1 MTSLVF
7 QSVLETGQESLD
19 FGIRDLLLVETDTG
33 VSVMATTASGG
44 GLVSYQ
50 LGDAS
55 GATLVDTQWFP
66 EDVAEVADASL
77 ALIETATGPV
87 VIVGGDGDTLAGYE
101 VGSDGSLDSLVQ
113 TADLG
118 CDTENI
124 TAVFEQDE
132 HLFLADNQGN
142 LTCFTSDGL
151 GGYGEPEQI
160 AMAPGS
166 GTVTNLSV
174 ATVDGNDFLIAT
186 CSGSNTVM
194 SFRLGDGDAA
204 PVLQGSMGAADGLG
218 IMTPTALEVI
228 TVLDVTYVVVASAA
242 SGNGS
247 GAGALTVM
255 ELTSDGDL
263 VPTDHVLD
271 TQYTRFGGVQSLEAV
286 EVDGRTYLIAGG
298 GDDGL
303 SLFTVMPGGQLV
315 HLDSITNETGMGL
328 ENITDLAAAHVGD
341 DIQIMAASQSG
352 SGLSQLS
359 VSVANQG
366 EMYHAAQAG
375 DTIQSGSGDDILTGN
390 DGDDLLKAGNG
401 ADILADGA
409 GADTLYGGNGA
420 DIFVLSGDTS
430 TDQIMDFEVGVD
442 QLDLSGFLMFYDPN
456 SLTITSTSYGAQIE
470 WRGDVTEIH
479 SASGASIT
487 HNEIIASIRE
497 VPDRPP
503 LGLASET
510 TGTNG
515 ADVIIGDWQSE
526 SLIGLMGHDSIQ
538 GMVGDDT
545 LRGGDGHDYLDGGA
559 GDDLIYGG
567 AGLDTIFGGD
577 GNDTVYGDD
586 GRDMVYFGA
595 GDDVFY
601 DTSQGG
607 DLGRD
612 TVYAG
617 DGNDSVYGGNGDD
630 VYHGLNGDDLIF
642 GSLGN
647 DQVYGG
653 TGFDTLYG
661 NEGNDTIW
669 AGDGRDLVY
678 LGDGADVFH
687 DTAQGGT
694 SGRDTVYGGQGND
707 RIEGG
712 NGDDEFHGQDGDD
725 VINGRLGNDLI
736 YGGVGFDTIYGGEG
750 SDTVYAGDGRDLVY
764 LGSGADVF
772 HDTTQGG
779 ELGRDT
785 VYAGMG
791 NDTIEGGNGNDEFH
805 GLEDDDLIYGRFG
818 NDLIYG
824 GTGFDTIYGDQGHDT
839 VHGGDGRDVVYL
851 GSGNDVFFDTTQGG
865 DLGNDQVFGGNGQD
879 TIHASGGNDTLTGG
893 KGADVFV
900 FHENGAEDWITD
912 FTLGEDQ
919 LWFDMDGTISSL
931 DVYATAGGTMIE
943 YGSGQVFLEG
953 ISPSEISSEDV
964 LFV

>member
-7 QSVLETGQESLD
+7 QSVLETGQDSLN
-19 FGIRDLLLVETDTG
+19 FGIRDLLLVETETG

-44 GLVSYQ
+44 GMVSYR
-50 LGDAS
+50 LENTS
-55 GATLVDTQWFP
+55 GATLIDTQWFP
-66 EDVAEVADASL
+66 VNVAEIADASL
-77 ALIETATGPV
+77 ALIETETGPV
-87 VIVGGDGDTLAGYE
+87 VIVGGDGDTLAGYA
-101 VGSDGSLDSLVQ
+101 VGNNGSLDSLVQ

-118 CDTENI
+118 CDTENV
-124 TAVFEQDE
+124 TAVFEQGD

-151 GGYGEPEQI
+151 GRYGEPVQI

-174 ATVDGNDFLIAT
+174 ATVGGNDFLIAT
-186 CSGSNTVM
+186 CSGSNTVL
-194 SFRLGDGDAA
+194 SFSLDNGSGA
-204 PVLQGSMGAADGLG
+204 PVLQSSMGSEDGLG
-218 IMTPTALEVI
+218 LMSPTALEVI
-228 TVLDVTYVVVASAA
+228 TVLGVTYVVVASAA

-247 GAGALTVM
+247 GAGTLSVI
-255 ELTSDGDL
+255 ELTSDGNL

-271 TQYTRFGGVQSLEAV
+271 TQRTRFGSVQSLESV

-315 HLDSITNETGMGL
+315 HLDSISHETGTGL

-341 DIQIMAASQSG
+341 DIQIMAAAQSG

-366 EMYHAAQAG
+366 EMRHAASAG
-375 DTIQSGSGDDILTGN
+375 GTIQTGGGDDILTGN

-430 TDQIMDFEVGVD
+430 TDQIVDFEAGVD

-456 SLTITSTSYGAQIE
+456 SLNIISTSYGAQIE
-470 WRGDVTEIH
+470 WRGDMTEIH
-479 SASGASIT
+479 SASGGPI
-487 HNEIIASIRE
+487 NPNDIIDSIRE

-510 TGTNG
+510 KGTNS
-515 ADVIIGDWQSE
+515 ADVLNGDWQSE
-526 SLIGLMGHDSIQ
+526 SLIGLMGHDTIQ

-545 LRGGDGHDYLDGGA
+545 IWGGDGHDSLDGGD
-559 GDDLIYGG
+559 GDDLMYGG
-567 AGLDTIFGGD
+567 AGLDTLFGGD

-586 GRDMVYFGA
+586 GRDLVYFGA

-617 DGNDSVYGGNGDD
+617 DGYDRLYGGNGDD

-647 DQVYGG
+647 DLVYGG

-669 AGDGRDLVY
+669 AGDGRDLVH

-712 NGDDEFHGQDGDD
+712 NGDDEFHGQDNDD

-736 YGGVGFDTIYGGEG
+736 YGGVGFDTIYGAEG

-772 HDTTQGG
+772 YDTTQGG

-785 VYAGMG
+785 VYAGTG
-791 NDTIEGGNGNDEFH
+791 SDTIEGGNGDDEFH
-805 GLEDDDLIYGRFG
+805 GLEDHDLIYGRYG

-851 GSGNDVFFDTTQGG
+851 GSGDDVFFDDTQSGN
-865 DLGNDQVFGGNGQD
+865 LGNDQVFGGSGQD

-893 KGADVFV
+893 GGADVFV
-900 FHENGAEDWITD
+900 FHENGAEDQITD
-912 FTLGEDQ
+912 FTQSEDQ
-919 LWFDMDGTISSL
+919 LWFDMDGSRSSL
-931 DVYATAGGTMIE
+931 DVNAVKGGTVIE

-953 ISPSEISSEDV
+953 ISPSALSSEDV
-964 LFV
+964 FFI